1 MFHFFIWVIQLLSF
15 VINWIRRNTLKA
27 GASSVNFKREIC
39 HFFIC
44 MVKLQKCTSQ
54 WAKTFSIFSSQ
65 QKIREDNIDGLWSSV
80 VNPLSADSMK
90 CSNTLNFLSVFGRF
104 VGLVLKELIC
114 NSLREL
120 VPFAQ
125 LKKLFVNLQLS
136 TNFIKSITPP
146 WIFTSLFKLCKWY
159 QITQNTCFRL
169 WTCNFSL
176 VNHTHILSKQAQ
188 KALAECVIL
197 FKY

>member
-65 QKIREDNIDGLWSSV
+65 QKRREDN
-80 VNPLSADSMK
+80 
-90 CSNTLNFLSVFGRF
+90 
-104 VGLVLKELIC
+104 KELIC

-188 KALAECVIL
+188 KALAEFVIL